1 MIGAVRATLRKEALR
16 RAMARA
22 LRARLAARIEEAG
35 RSAAFEAASPAGLE
49 PSQKINESDMAGG
62 AVTSYYEMYQV

>member
-22 LRARLAARIEEAG
+22 LRARLAARIEEEG
-35 RSAAFEAASPAGLE
+35 RAAAFAAASDTPSE
-49 PSQKINESDMAGG
+49 PSRKINELVMAGG
-62 AVTSYYEMYQV
+62 PVTAYYEMYQV